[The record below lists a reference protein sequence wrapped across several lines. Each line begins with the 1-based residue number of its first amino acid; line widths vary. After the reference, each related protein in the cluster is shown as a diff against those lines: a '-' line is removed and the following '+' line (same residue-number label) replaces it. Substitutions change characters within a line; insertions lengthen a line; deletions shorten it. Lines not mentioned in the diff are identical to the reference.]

1 MFTDA
6 QLELSNAQAIT
17 SSAKSTNEINM
28 GTARWAKG
36 TPMAAVFIVDQAF
49 AASGSATMTLELHTK
64 STTNPSSGGTKIYDS
79 GAIGKATLV
88 AGYRKVVALSP
99 DIDGKFIEA
108 YHTVATGPMTAGK
121 ISTVIVPLESVQTN
135 EQNQ

>member
-6 QLELSNAQAIT
+6 QLELSNAQVIT

-36 TPMAAVFIVDQAF
+36 TPMAAVFTVDEDF
-49 AASGSATMTLELHTK
+49 AASGSGTMTLELWVN
-64 STTNPSSGGTKIYDS
+64 SATNPSSGGTKIYDS

-88 AGYRKVVALSP
+88 AGYRKVVPLGP
-99 DIDGKFIEA
+99 DINGKYIEA

>member
-1 MFTDA
+1 MFIDA

-36 TPMAAVFIVDQAF
+36 TPMAAVFTVDKDF
-49 AASGSATMTLELHTK
+49 GSGGSATMTLELHVK
-64 STTNPSSGGTKIYDS
+64 STTNPSSGGTKVYDS
-79 GAIGKATLV
+79 GAIAEATLV
-88 AGYRKVVALSP
+88 AGYRKVVPLGP
-99 DIDGKFIEA
+99 DINGQFIEA
-108 YHTVATGPMTAGK
+108 YHTVASGPMTAGK

>member
-6 QLELSNAQAIT
+6 QLELSSQQAIT

-36 TPMAAVFIVDQAF
+36 TPMAAVFVVDEAF
-49 AASGSATMTLELHTK
+49 TADGSATMTLELHTK
-64 STTNPSSGGTKIYDS
+64 SATNPSSGGTKIYDS
-79 GAIGKATLV
+79 GAIAKATLV
-88 AGYRKVVALSP
+88 AGYRKVIALSP
-99 DIDGKFIEA
+99 DINGKFIES

-121 ISTVIVPLESVQTN
+121 ISCVIVPLESVQTN
-135 EQNQ
+135 EENQ

>member
-1 MFTDA
+1 MFIDA

-17 SSAKSTNEINM
+17 NSAKSSNEVNM

-36 TPMAAVFIVDQAF
+36 TPMAAVFTVDEAF
-49 AASGSATMTLELHTK
+49 TASGSATMTLELHVK
-64 STTNPSSGGTKIYDS
+64 SATNPSSGGTKVYDS
-79 GAIGKATLV
+79 GAIAKATLV

-99 DIDGKFIEA
+99 DIDGKYVEA
-108 YHTVATGPMTAGK
+108 YYTVATGPMTAGK